1 MAGGLFRIKSVLG
14 RPGKTDWIERR
25 CLYLFFIDRIPIIC
39 SLSGEGD
46 KGEGPNMFYP
56 QPPSVISN
64 LNSLFLFTST
74 MRATTS
80 SPLLVREKASA
91 QGLMKS
97 QQLVRTRGAH
107 SLPLNDEAGSGRRDL
122 NPQPQPWQGYA
133 LPIKLFPPAT
143 LHESARNQL
152 IPEPFVLFHS
162 RAISFLS
169 VGLCHPLEQVREP
182 RVNELKEPHDR
193 IVHRL
198 CIWMCI
204 KKGRGRGREREE
216 AAAAP
221 HELLTGASGYRRY
234 DVKSKRLDLMLRIS
248 LTLQAALLSIFCRL
262 SACSA
267 DLRGFQSPGTACL
280 FSAAITVSFPGEDPD
295 KEEEQE
301 LHRQDSLQVEG
312 RIRALG
318 KLFPLYQKEDGR
330 GDQ

>member
-221 HELLTGASGYRRY
+221 HELLTGALREKLPPRKPLVSFLDMLSPV
-234 DVKSKRLDLMLRIS
+234 DVTD
-248 LTLQAALLSIFCRL
+248 QPHA
-262 SACSA
+262 SAVDVGGIMN
-267 DLRGFQSPGTACL
+267 DLRLRHFM
-280 FSAAITVSFPGEDPD
+280 D
-295 KEEEQE
+295 
-301 LHRQDSLQVEG
+301 
-312 RIRALG
+312 
-318 KLFPLYQKEDGR
+318 
-330 GDQ
+330 

>member
-14 RPGKTDWIERR
+14 KPGKTDWIERR

-39 SLSGEGD
+39 SLSSKGD
-46 KGEGPNMFYP
+46 KGEGPNMFYL

-74 MRATTS
+74 MRAKTS

-143 LHESARNQL
+143 SSYF
-152 IPEPFVLFHS
+152 IPLGWPLPS
-162 RAISFLS
+162 TRAIKREIAPKETTCVFL
-169 VGLCHPLEQVREP
+169 GYAQ
-182 RVNELKEPHDR
+182 
-193 IVHRL
+193 
-198 CIWMCI
+198 
-204 KKGRGRGREREE
+204 
-216 AAAAP
+216 
-221 HELLTGASGYRRY
+221 SGYRYY

-280 FSAAITVSFPGEDPD
+280 FSAAITVSFPGSDY
-295 KEEEQE
+295 
-301 LHRQDSLQVEG
+301 S
-312 RIRALG
+312 IRSAV
-318 KLFPLYQKEDGR
+318 
-330 GDQ
+330 